1 MNSGKE
7 RKGKE
12 GKQGKEGK
20 EKEKFVVFDLD
31 ETIGFFSQLYFI
43 WDLLMKMSKTRLSLK
58 DFFVLCEMFSCYFH
72 PEIIDIMV
80 YLREKN
86 INPVIFTNNQ
96 APVWWPKLITLYINY
111 KTNKLLNK
119 GGDRDENRDED
130 RDGDKNKDKNKDFI
144 KEIVGA
150 YTINGYISERRRTS
164 NSKKYTDLYRI
175 LDPSSSHKIL
185 FLDDKEHVA
194 MRVNAV
200 KYIKVPVYIMML
212 PPQTIASVFL
222 RTYYGKLFL
231 IKNRISVQTFIKN
244 VFFTMTKNKYAPK
257 KNYYNYVNINLKN
270 KIQNFVEK

>member
-7 RKGKE
+7 RKGKG
-12 GKQGKEGK
+12 GKGKK

-72 PEIIDIMV
+72 PEIMDIMV

-96 APVWWPKLITLYINY
+96 APVWWPKLIAFYINY

-119 GGDRDENRDED
+119 CVDGDGDGDEN
-130 RDGDKNKDKNKDFI
+130 KNKDFI

-164 NSKKYTDLYRI
+164 NSKKYNDLYRI
-175 LDPSSSHKIL
+175 LNPSSSHKIL
-185 FLDDKEHVA
+185 FLDDKEHKE

-244 VFFTMTKNKYAPK
+244 IFYTMAKNKYAPK
-257 KNYYNYVNINLKN
+257 KNYYNYENINLKN